1 MLQKQTGAYST
12 KRVRAS
18 ADRSLQ
24 IVLWTLWTLLVAGTA
39 LFRWYA
45 DITDNRPLDLLGL
58 AIYSTLAG
66 LAGLLIITLIEL
78 RTDPEKFL
86 D

>member
-12 KRVRAS
+12 KRARAS

-24 IVLWTLWTLLVAGTA
+24 FVLWTLWTLLVAGTA
-39 LFRWYA
+39 FYRWYT
-45 DITDNRPLDLLGL
+45 DITANRPLDLLGL
-58 AIYSTLAG
+58 AIYSVLAG